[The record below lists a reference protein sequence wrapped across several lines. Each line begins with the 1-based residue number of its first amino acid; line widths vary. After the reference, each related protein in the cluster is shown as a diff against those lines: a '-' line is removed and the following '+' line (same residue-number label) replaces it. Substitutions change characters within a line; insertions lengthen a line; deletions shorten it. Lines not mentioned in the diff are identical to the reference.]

1 MVLNQPETSQE
12 KMVCFVE
19 ELAKHRSPLNNN
31 NNSNDPS
38 TTLRHN
44 EHVFDQIVDDLNFEP
59 TKLNERPFCIFYS
72 IRGRLKLTKPA
83 PVQHR

>member
-44 EHVFDQIVDDLNFEP
+44 EHVFDQIVDDLNFEL
-59 TKLNERPFCIFYS
+59 TKLNERPFLHF
-72 IRGRLKLTKPA
+72 L
-83 PVQHR
+83 QHPSSA